1 MSKTRSSAL
10 KRDRE
15 QKKAEK
21 IAMKR
26 RRKEERKAQQ
36 PVSDTAETSNPVL
49 ESAPPTD
56 SESLAPPSVVESP
69 AGSIQTP
76 RD

>member
-21 IAMKR
+21 TEQKR
-26 RRKEERKAQQ
+26 RRREERKAEQEQGRTDFETTDAASDVATESEFLAQ
-36 PVSDTAETSNPVL
+36 PSISEP
-49 ESAPPTD
+49 D
-56 SESLAPPSVVESP
+56 ST
-69 AGSIQTP
+69 QT
-76 RD
+76 

>member
-21 IAMKR
+21 TEQKR
-26 RRKEERKAQQ
+26 RRREERKAEQELGPGGPVIVDATSEAAPESELLTQ
-36 PVSDTAETSNPVL
+36 PSISEP
-49 ESAPPTD
+49 D
-56 SESLAPPSVVESP
+56 ST
-69 AGSIQTP
+69 QT
-76 RD
+76 